1 MQESKKVTAWEF
13 WHKIAWN
20 SFIYLQLLHIA
31 ALAACLNVMHAG
43 GANVILSKS
52 ELAEFMASKIVRYT
66 KPQFVVYV
74 SGLPKTKDGSVDRA
88 KVKAEHGT
96 K

>member
-1 MQESKKVTAWEF
+1 MQESKKVTAWGF

-20 SFIYLQLLHIA
+20 SFIYLPLFHIA

-52 ELAEFMASKIVRYT
+52 ELAEFVASKI
-66 KPQFVVYV
+66 
-74 SGLPKTKDGSVDRA
+74 DIAA
-88 KVKAEHGT
+88 KRRKKH
-96 K
+96 KNKI